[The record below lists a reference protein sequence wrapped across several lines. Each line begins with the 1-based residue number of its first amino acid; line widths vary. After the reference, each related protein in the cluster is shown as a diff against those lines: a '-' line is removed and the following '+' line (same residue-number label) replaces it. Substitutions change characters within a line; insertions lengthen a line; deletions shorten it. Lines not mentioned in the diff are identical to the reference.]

1 MYSGRAQNLYSG
13 SLKAMNV
20 LFILN
25 DSPYTS
31 QRSYNGLR
39 LALSMA
45 KSEPNNLRVFLF
57 GDGVICGL
65 GQPAPLNAFYNV
77 QELLNGL
84 AQRNTPIGACKTC
97 LEQRGIS
104 DEMLLPSV
112 KRSTLDDLTSWTEE
126 AEKVLTF

>member
-1 MYSGRAQNLYSG
+1 M
-13 SLKAMNV
+13 KI

-25 DSPYTS
+25 DSPYSS

-45 KSEPNNLRVFLF
+45 KSQQTRLRVFLF

-65 GQPAPLNAFYNV
+65 SQPAPLSAFYNV

-84 AQRNTPIGACKTC
+84 AQRNAQIGACKTC
-97 LEQRGIS
+97 LEQRGIG
-104 DEMLLPSV
+104 DEMLLSVV
-112 KRSTLDDLTSWTEE
+112 KRSTLDDLTAWTED
-126 AEKVLTF
+126 AEKVLAF

>member
-1 MYSGRAQNLYSG
+1 
-13 SLKAMNV
+13 MNV

-45 KSEPNNLRVFLF
+45 KSQPASLRIFLF

-77 QELLNGL
+77 QEMLSGL
-84 AQRNTPIGACKTC
+84 AQRNIQIGACKTC

-104 DEMLLPSV
+104 DEMLLAAV
-112 KRSTLDDLTSWTEE
+112 KRSTLDDLTKWNEE

>member
-1 MYSGRAQNLYSG
+1 
-13 SLKAMNV
+13 MNV
-20 LFILN
+20 LFIFN
-25 DSPYTS
+25 DSPYSS

-45 KSEPNNLRVFLF
+45 KSQQTKLRVFLF

-77 QELLNGL
+77 QEMLNGL
-84 AQRNTPIGACKTC
+84 AQRNAEIGACKTC

-104 DEMLLPSV
+104 DEMLLPVV
-112 KRSTLDDLTSWTEE
+112 KRSTLDDLTTWTEE

>member
-1 MYSGRAQNLYSG
+1 
-13 SLKAMNV
+13 MNV
-20 LFILN
+20 LVILN
-25 DSPYTS
+25 DSPHSS

-39 LALSMA
+39 LALSLA
-45 KSEPNNLRVFLF
+45 KSSSTSMNVFLF

-65 GQPAPLNAFYNV
+65 GQPQPLNAFYNV

-84 AQRNTPIGACKTC
+84 AQRGARIAACKTC

-104 DEMLLPSV
+104 DEMLLPVV
-112 KRSTLDDLTSWTEE
+112 KRSTLDDLTAWTEE

>member
-1 MYSGRAQNLYSG
+1 
-13 SLKAMNV
+13 MNV
-20 LFILN
+20 LFIFN
-25 DSPYTS
+25 DSPYSS

-45 KSEPNNLRVFLF
+45 KSQQTNLRVFLF

-77 QELLNGL
+77 QEMLNGL
-84 AQRNTPIGACKTC
+84 AQRNSEIGACKTC

-104 DEMLLPSV
+104 DEMLLPTV
-112 KRSTLDDLTSWTEE
+112 KRSTLDDLTAWTED
-126 AEKVLTF
+126 ADKVLTF

>member
-1 MYSGRAQNLYSG
+1 MS
-13 SLKAMNV
+13 V

-25 DSPYTS
+25 DSPYSS

-45 KSEPNNLRVFLF
+45 KTSGSKLRVFLF

-77 QELLNGL
+77 QEMLNGL
-84 AQRNTPIGACKTC
+84 SQREAQIGACKTC

-104 DEMLLPSV
+104 DEMLLPIV
-112 KRSTLDDLTSWTEE
+112 KRSTLDELTTWTEE